1 MTATTILKEIHAL
14 PVREKNKLLKR
25 LELERQQTEAMD
37 DVRLF
42 DEAKQEVAD
51 EKPTGLRLFLKQAKI
66 KV

>member
-1 MTATTILKEIHAL
+1 MTATMILKEIHAL
-14 PVREKNKLLKR
+14 PAREKNKLLKR
-25 LELERQQTEAMD
+25 LEREREEVEAVE

-42 DEAKQEVAD
+42 DEAKREVAG